1 MYLFDIKNIIFLTF
15 MLLNIFKL
23 IFLEKKLLKNYTKIL
38 YCRKDFLFQK
48 HYSIH
53 LIKLILNSI
62 FILFFVVIAS
72 SAKAKYA
79 SFIINEN
86 TKRIYHNTNADT
98 RNYPA
103 SLTKIMTLYMIF
115 DSLKNKKISMNTK
128 FKISKRAARQPPSK
142 LNLSAGSSITVR
154 NAILAL
160 ITKSANDVATV
171 VAENLGK
178 SERNFAKLMTKK
190 ARKLGMSR
198 TTFKN
203 ASGLPNRGQLSTARD
218 MAVLGMAIRKNH
230 PNFFKLFKT
239 KSFVYK
245 GVKYTN
251 HNNLLSNYSGTDGI
265 KTGYTN
271 ASGFNLVASVERN
284 GQRIIGVVF
293 GGKKARSRDKHMIS
307 LLNKYF
313 KTSPSKPLVRIA
325 KPSEMPKVRPKIIV
339 SEKNVKSFKIPPKT
353 TKTLYS
359 ENVQDDWFV
368 QIGAFKNRLNAHKA
382 ARNARNIVPEQL
394 GNLPASLSKI
404 TKTNNKNSNLE
415 YLWRVRFIEL
425 AENQARSVCAELWTS
440 GLSCIPLPSNN
451 KS

>member
-1 MYLFDIKNIIFLTF
+1 MFR
-15 MLLNIFKL
+15 
-23 IFLEKKLLKNYTKIL
+23 NY
-38 YCRKDFLFQK
+38 
-48 HYSIH
+48 
-53 LIKLILNSI
+53 IKLISFLSAFLII
-62 FILFFVVIAS
+62 FIS
-72 SAKAKYA
+72 SAHAKYA

-86 TKRIYHNTNADT
+86 TKRIYHNANADT

-103 SLTKIMTLYMIF
+103 SLTKIMTLYLVF
-115 DSLKNKKISMNTK
+115 DALKSKKILMNTR
-128 FKISKRAARQPPSK
+128 FKVSKRATRQPPSK
-142 LNLSAGSSITVR
+142 LNLSAGSKITVR

-160 ITKSANDVATV
+160 VTKSANDVATV
-171 VAENLGK
+171 IAENLGK
-178 SERNFAKLMTKK
+178 SERNFARLMTKK
-190 ARKLGMSR
+190 AKKLGMTR
-198 TTFKN
+198 TTFRN

-218 MAVLGMAIRKNH
+218 MATLGIAIRKNH

-245 GVKYTN
+245 GIKYSN
-251 HNNLLSNYSGTDGI
+251 HNNLLGSYYGTDGI

-293 GGKKARSRDKHMIS
+293 GGKKARSRDKHMIK
-307 LLNKYF
+307 LLNKHF

-325 KPSEMPKVRPKIIV
+325 KPSELPKKRPEILIV
-339 SEKNVKSFKIPPKT
+339 EKNIKNFKIPPKVISRI
-353 TKTLYS
+353 TLN
-359 ENVQDDWFV
+359 NVDDDWFI

-404 TKTNNKNSNLE
+404 TKSSTNNNLQ
-415 YLWRVRFIEL
+415 YLWRVRFVEL

-451 KS
+451 NS

>member
-1 MYLFDIKNIIFLTF
+1 M
-15 MLLNIFKL
+15 
-23 IFLEKKLLKNYTKIL
+23 KKLLKNCTKML
-38 YCRKDFLFQK
+38 NYQTFFLFQNN
-48 HYSIH
+48 YSMR
-53 LIKLILNSI
+53 LIKLIFNSI
-62 FILFFVVIAS
+62 FILFFIVISS

-103 SLTKIMTLYMIF
+103 SLTKIMTLYIVF
-115 DSLKNKKISMNTK
+115 DALKNKKISMNTK

-142 LNLSAGSSITVR
+142 LNLSAGSSITVK

-190 ARKLGMSR
+190 ARKLGMTR

-218 MAVLGMAIRKNH
+218 MAVLGIAIRKNH

-245 GVKYTN
+245 GIKYTN

-293 GGKKARSRDKHMIS
+293 GGKKARSRDKHMIN

-325 KPSEMPKVRPKIIV
+325 KPSEIPKARPKIIIA
-339 SEKNVKSFKIPPKT
+339 ERNVRNFKIPART
-353 TKTLYS
+353 NKTLYS
-359 ENVQDDWFV
+359 ENIQDNWFV

-404 TKTNNKNSNLE
+404 TKTNNANNNLE

>member
-1 MYLFDIKNIIFLTF
+1 M
-15 MLLNIFKL
+15 
-23 IFLEKKLLKNYTKIL
+23 
-38 YCRKDFLFQK
+38 C
-48 HYSIH
+48 

-62 FILFFVVIAS
+62 FILFFVTIAS

-103 SLTKIMTLYMIF
+103 SLTKIMTLYMVF
-115 DSLKNKKISMNTK
+115 DALKNKKISMNTK

-142 LNLSAGSSITVR
+142 LNLSAGSNITVK

-178 SERNFAKLMTKK
+178 SERNFARLMTRK
-190 ARKLGMSR
+190 AKKLGMTR

-218 MAVLGMAIRKNH
+218 MAVLGIAIRKNH

-251 HNNLLSNYSGTDGI
+251 HNNLLSSYSGTDGI

-293 GGKKARSRDKHMIS
+293 GGKKARSRDKHMIN

-325 KPSEMPKVRPKIIV
+325 KPSEIPKVRPKIIV
-339 SEKNVKSFKIPPKT
+339 AEKNVKSFKIPPKT
-353 TKTLYS
+353 PKTLYS

-404 TKTNNKNSNLE
+404 TKTSNTNNDLE

-425 AENQARSVCAELWTS
+425 AENQARSVCAELWSS

>member
-1 MYLFDIKNIIFLTF
+1 M
-15 MLLNIFKL
+15 
-23 IFLEKKLLKNYTKIL
+23 LKNCTKIL
-38 YCRKDFLFQK
+38 NYQKFFLFQNN
-48 HYSIH
+48 YSMR
-53 LIKLILNSI
+53 LIKLIFNSI
-62 FILFFVVIAS
+62 FILFFIVISS

-103 SLTKIMTLYMIF
+103 SLTKIMTLYMVF
-115 DSLKNKKISMNTK
+115 DALKNKKISMNTK

-142 LNLSAGSSITVR
+142 LNLSAGSSITVK

-190 ARKLGMSR
+190 ARKLGMTR

-218 MAVLGMAIRKNH
+218 MAILGIAIRKNH

-245 GVKYTN
+245 GIKYTN

-293 GGKKARSRDKHMIS
+293 GGKKARSRDKHMIN

-325 KPSEMPKVRPKIIV
+325 KPSEIPKARPKIIIA
-339 SEKNVKSFKIPPKT
+339 EKNVRNFKIPAKAN
-353 TKTLYS
+353 KTLYS
-359 ENVQDDWFV
+359 ENIQDNWFV

-404 TKTNNKNSNLE
+404 TKTNNANNNLE

>member
-1 MYLFDIKNIIFLTF
+1 MFRNYV
-15 MLLNIFKL
+15 KL
-23 IFLEKKLLKNYTKIL
+23 ISFLPVFWMI
-38 YCRKDFLFQK
+38 C
-48 HYSIH
+48 
-53 LIKLILNSI
+53 
-62 FILFFVVIAS
+62 VS
-72 SAKAKYA
+72 SAHAKYA

-86 TKRIYHNTNADT
+86 TKRIYHNANADT

-103 SLTKIMTLYMIF
+103 SLTKIMTLYLVF
-115 DSLKNKKISMNTK
+115 DALKSKKISMSSK
-128 FKISKRAARQPPSK
+128 FKVSKRATRQPPSK
-142 LNLSAGSSITVR
+142 LNLSAGSNITVK

-160 ITKSANDVATV
+160 VTKSANDVATV
-171 VAENLGK
+171 IAENLGK
-178 SERNFAKLMTKK
+178 SERNFARLMTRK
-190 ARKLGMSR
+190 AKKLGMTR
-198 TTFKN
+198 TTFRN

-218 MAVLGMAIRKNH
+218 MATLGIAIKKNH
-230 PNFFKLFKT
+230 PKFFKLFKT
-239 KSFVYK
+239 KSFIYK

-251 HNNLLSNYSGTDGI
+251 HNNLLGSYSGTDGI

-293 GGKKARSRDKHMIS
+293 GGKKARSRDKHMVT

-313 KTSPSKPLVRIA
+313 KTSLSKPLVRIA
-325 KPSEMPKVRPKIIV
+325 KPSELPKTRPKIV
-339 SEKNVKSFKIPPKT
+339 VAEKNIKNFKIPP
-353 TKTLYS
+353 
-359 ENVQDDWFV
+359 EIINNIIPNDIEEDWFI

-404 TKTNNKNSNLE
+404 TKSSTNNNLQ
-415 YLWRVRFIEL
+415 YLWRVRFVEL

-451 KS
+451 NS

>member
-1 MYLFDIKNIIFLTF
+1 MFRNYV
-15 MLLNIFKL
+15 KL
-23 IFLEKKLLKNYTKIL
+23 ISFLPVFWMIY
-38 YCRKDFLFQK
+38 
-48 HYSIH
+48 
-53 LIKLILNSI
+53 
-62 FILFFVVIAS
+62 VS
-72 SAKAKYA
+72 SAHAKYA

-86 TKRIYHNTNADT
+86 TKRIYHNANADT

-103 SLTKIMTLYMIF
+103 SLTKIMTLYLVF
-115 DSLKNKKISMNTK
+115 DALKSKKISMNSK
-128 FKISKRAARQPPSK
+128 FKVSKRATRQPPSK
-142 LNLSAGSSITVR
+142 LNLSAGSNITVK

-160 ITKSANDVATV
+160 VTKSANDVATV
-171 VAENLGK
+171 IAENLGK
-178 SERNFAKLMTKK
+178 SERNFARLMTRK
-190 ARKLGMSR
+190 AKKLGMTR
-198 TTFKN
+198 TTFRN

-218 MAVLGMAIRKNH
+218 MATLGIAIRKNH

-239 KSFVYK
+239 KSFIYK
-245 GVKYTN
+245 GIKYTN
-251 HNNLLSNYSGTDGI
+251 HNNLLGSYSGTDGI

-293 GGKKARSRDKHMIS
+293 GGKKARSRDKHMVT

-313 KTSPSKPLVRIA
+313 KTSLSKPLVRIA
-325 KPSEMPKVRPKIIV
+325 KPSELPKIRPKIV
-339 SEKNVKSFKIPPKT
+339 MAEKNIKNFRIPPKIT
-353 TKTLYS
+353 NNIIPN
-359 ENVQDDWFV
+359 NVEEDWFI

-404 TKTNNKNSNLE
+404 TKSSTNNNLQ
-415 YLWRVRFIEL
+415 YLWRVRFVEL

-451 KS
+451 NS

>member
-1 MYLFDIKNIIFLTF
+1 M
-15 MLLNIFKL
+15 
-23 IFLEKKLLKNYTKIL
+23 KKLLKNCTKML
-38 YCRKDFLFQK
+38 NYQTFFLFQNN
-48 HYSIH
+48 YSMR
-53 LIKLILNSI
+53 LIKLIFNSI
-62 FILFFVVIAS
+62 FILFFIVISS

-103 SLTKIMTLYMIF
+103 SLTKIMTLYMVF
-115 DSLKNKKISMNTK
+115 DALKNKKISMNTK

-142 LNLSAGSSITVR
+142 LNLSAGSNITVK

-190 ARKLGMSR
+190 ARKLGMTR

-218 MAVLGMAIRKNH
+218 MAVLGIAIRKNH

-245 GVKYTN
+245 GIKYTN

-293 GGKKARSRDKHMIS
+293 GGKKARSRDKHMIN

-325 KPSEMPKVRPKIIV
+325 KPSEIPKARPKIIIA
-339 SEKNVKSFKIPPKT
+339 ERNVRNFKIPART
-353 TKTLYS
+353 NKTLYS
-359 ENVQDDWFV
+359 ENIQDNWFV

-404 TKTNNKNSNLE
+404 TKTNNANNNLE

>member
-1 MYLFDIKNIIFLTF
+1 
-15 MLLNIFKL
+15 
-23 IFLEKKLLKNYTKIL
+23 
-38 YCRKDFLFQK
+38 
-48 HYSIH
+48 
-53 LIKLILNSI
+53 
-62 FILFFVVIAS
+62 
-72 SAKAKYA
+72 
-79 SFIINEN
+79 
-86 TKRIYHNTNADT
+86 
-98 RNYPA
+98 
-103 SLTKIMTLYMIF
+103 
-115 DSLKNKKISMNTK
+115 
-128 FKISKRAARQPPSK
+128 
-142 LNLSAGSSITVR
+142 
-154 NAILAL
+154 
-160 ITKSANDVATV
+160 
-171 VAENLGK
+171 
-178 SERNFAKLMTKK
+178 MTKK
-190 ARKLGMSR
+190 ARKLGMTR

-218 MAVLGMAIRKNH
+218 MAILGIAIRKNH

-245 GVKYTN
+245 GIKYTN

-293 GGKKARSRDKHMIS
+293 GGKKARSRDKHMIN

-325 KPSEMPKVRPKIIV
+325 KPSETPKARPNIIIA
-339 SEKNVKSFKIPPKT
+339 EKNVRNFKIPAKAN
-353 TKTLYS
+353 KTLYS
-359 ENVQDDWFV
+359 ENIQDNWFV

-404 TKTNNKNSNLE
+404 TKTNNLNNNLE

>member
-1 MYLFDIKNIIFLTF
+1 M
-15 MLLNIFKL
+15 
-23 IFLEKKLLKNYTKIL
+23 
-38 YCRKDFLFQK
+38 
-48 HYSIH
+48 
-53 LIKLILNSI
+53 
-62 FILFFVVIAS
+62 VIAS

-115 DSLKNKKISMNTK
+115 DALKNKKISMNTK

-142 LNLSAGSSITVR
+142 LNLSAGSSITVK

-178 SERNFAKLMTKK
+178 SERNFARLMTRK
-190 ARKLGMSR
+190 AKKLGMTR
-198 TTFKN
+198 TIFKN

-218 MAVLGMAIRKNH
+218 MAILGMAIRKNH

-245 GVKYTN
+245 GIKYTN

-265 KTGYTN
+265 KTGYTS

-293 GGKKARSRDKHMIS
+293 GGKKARSRDKHMIN

-313 KTSPSKPLVRIA
+313 KTNPSKPLVRTA
-325 KPSEMPKVRPKIIV
+325 KPSELPKVRPKIVIA
-339 SEKNVKSFKIPPKT
+339 EKNVKSFKIPSKT

-404 TKTNNKNSNLE
+404 TKTNNANNNLE

>member
-1 MYLFDIKNIIFLTF
+1 M
-15 MLLNIFKL
+15 
-23 IFLEKKLLKNYTKIL
+23 LKNCTNML
-38 YCRKDFLFQK
+38 NHLEFFLFK
-48 HYSIH
+48 NNYSMC
-53 LIKLILNSI
+53 LIKLIFNFI
-62 FILFFVVIAS
+62 FILFFITIAS

-103 SLTKIMTLYMIF
+103 SLTKIMTLYMVF
-115 DSLKNKKISMNTK
+115 DALKNKKISMNTK

-142 LNLSAGSSITVR
+142 LNLSAGSSITAK

-178 SERNFAKLMTKK
+178 SERNFARLMTKK
-190 ARKLGMSR
+190 ARKLGMTR

-218 MAVLGMAIRKNH
+218 MAVLGMTIRKNH

-245 GVKYTN
+245 GIKYTN

-293 GGKKARSRDKHMIS
+293 GGKKARSRDKHMIN

-313 KTSPSKPLVRIA
+313 KTNPSKPLVRIA
-325 KPSEMPKVRPKIIV
+325 KPSEIPKARPKIIIA
-339 SEKNVKSFKIPPKT
+339 EKNVRNFKIPAKAN
-353 TKTLYS
+353 KTLYS
-359 ENVQDDWFV
+359 ENIQDNWFV

-404 TKTNNKNSNLE
+404 TKTNNANNNLE

>member
-1 MYLFDIKNIIFLTF
+1 MFRNYV
-15 MLLNIFKL
+15 KL
-23 IFLEKKLLKNYTKIL
+23 ISFLPVFWMI
-38 YCRKDFLFQK
+38 C
-48 HYSIH
+48 
-53 LIKLILNSI
+53 
-62 FILFFVVIAS
+62 VS
-72 SAKAKYA
+72 SAHAKYA

-86 TKRIYHNTNADT
+86 TKRIYHNANADT

-103 SLTKIMTLYMIF
+103 SLTKIMTLYLVF
-115 DSLKNKKISMNTK
+115 DALKSKKISMSSK
-128 FKISKRAARQPPSK
+128 FKVSKRATRQPPSK
-142 LNLSAGSSITVR
+142 LNLSAGSNITVK

-160 ITKSANDVATV
+160 VTKSANDVATV
-171 VAENLGK
+171 IAENLGK
-178 SERNFAKLMTKK
+178 SERNFARLMTRK
-190 ARKLGMSR
+190 AKKLGMTR
-198 TTFKN
+198 TTFRN

-218 MAVLGMAIRKNH
+218 MATLGIAIRKNH
-230 PNFFKLFKT
+230 PKFFKLFKT
-239 KSFVYK
+239 KSFIYK

-251 HNNLLSNYSGTDGI
+251 HNNLLGSYSGTDGI

-293 GGKKARSRDKHMIS
+293 GGKKARSRDKHMVT

-313 KTSPSKPLVRIA
+313 KTSLSKPLVRIA
-325 KPSEMPKVRPKIIV
+325 KPSELPKTRPKIV
-339 SEKNVKSFKIPPKT
+339 VAEKNIKNFKIPP
-353 TKTLYS
+353 
-359 ENVQDDWFV
+359 EIINNIIQNDVEEDWFI

-404 TKTNNKNSNLE
+404 TKSSTNNNLQ
-415 YLWRVRFIEL
+415 YLWRVRFVEL

-451 KS
+451 NS

>member
-1 MYLFDIKNIIFLTF
+1 MLIDLSNVIKSYAF
-15 MLLNIFKL
+15 
-23 IFLEKKLLKNYTKIL
+23 KLLKCNTALISKNL
-38 YCRKDFLFQK
+38 FLF
-48 HYSIH
+48 SSFLLS
-53 LIKLILNSI
+53 LIILGSPAN
-62 FILFFVVIAS
+62 
-72 SAKAKYA
+72 AKYA
-79 SFIINEN
+79 SFVINEN

-115 DSLKNKKISMNTK
+115 DALESKKISMKTRLK
-128 FKISKRAARQPPSK
+128 VSKRASRQPPSK
-142 LNLSAGSSITVR
+142 LYLSPGSTITVK
-154 NAILAL
+154 NAIMAL

-190 ARKLGMSR
+190 AKRLGMTR

-218 MAVLGMAIRKNH
+218 MATLAMAIRRNH
-230 PNFFKLFKT
+230 PKFFKLFKT
-239 KSFVYK
+239 KHFIYQ
-245 GVKYTN
+245 GTKYTN
-251 HNNLLSNYSGTDGI
+251 HNNLLGSYSGTDGI
-265 KTGYTN
+265 KTGYTS

-293 GGKKARSRDKHMIS
+293 GGKKARSRDRHMIK
-307 LLNKYF
+307 LLNRHF
-313 KTSPSKPLVRIA
+313 KTKPSKPLVRIA
-325 KPSEMPKVRPKIIV
+325 KPSEIPLARPTISIV
-339 SEKNVKSFKIPPKT
+339 EKSVKNFNIPP
-353 TKTLYS
+353 TLKLPPS
-359 ENVQDDWFV
+359 DKEEDWFI

-382 ARNARNIVPEQL
+382 ARNARNMVPEQL
-394 GNLPASLSKI
+394 ANLPASLSKI
-404 TKTNNKNSNLE
+404 TRTSNKNNTVE

-440 GLSCIPLPSNN
+440 GFSCIPLPANTD

>member
-1 MYLFDIKNIIFLTF
+1 MFRNYV
-15 MLLNIFKL
+15 KL
-23 IFLEKKLLKNYTKIL
+23 ISFLPVFWMI
-38 YCRKDFLFQK
+38 C
-48 HYSIH
+48 
-53 LIKLILNSI
+53 
-62 FILFFVVIAS
+62 VS
-72 SAKAKYA
+72 SAHAKYA

-86 TKRIYHNTNADT
+86 TKRIYHNANADT

-103 SLTKIMTLYMIF
+103 SLTKIMTLYLVF
-115 DSLKNKKISMNTK
+115 DALKSKKISMSSK
-128 FKISKRAARQPPSK
+128 FKVSKRATRQPPSK
-142 LNLSAGSSITVR
+142 LNLSAGSNITVK

-160 ITKSANDVATV
+160 VTKSANDVATV
-171 VAENLGK
+171 IAENLGK
-178 SERNFAKLMTKK
+178 SERNFARLMTRK
-190 ARKLGMSR
+190 AKKLGMTR
-198 TTFKN
+198 TTFRN

-218 MAVLGMAIRKNH
+218 MATLGIAIRKNH
-230 PNFFKLFKT
+230 PKFFKLFKT
-239 KSFVYK
+239 KSFIYK

-251 HNNLLSNYSGTDGI
+251 HNNLLGSYSGTDGI

-293 GGKKARSRDKHMIS
+293 GGKKARSRDKHMVT

-313 KTSPSKPLVRIA
+313 KTSLSKPLVRIA
-325 KPSEMPKVRPKIIV
+325 KPSELPKTRPKIV
-339 SEKNVKSFKIPPKT
+339 VAEKNIKNFNIPP
-353 TKTLYS
+353 
-359 ENVQDDWFV
+359 EIINNIIQNNVEEDWFI

-404 TKTNNKNSNLE
+404 TKSSTNNNLQ
-415 YLWRVRFIEL
+415 YLWRVRFVEL

-451 KS
+451 NS

>member
-1 MYLFDIKNIIFLTF
+1 MLNYQTF
-15 MLLNIFKL
+15 
-23 IFLEKKLLKNYTKIL
+23 
-38 YCRKDFLFQK
+38 FLFQNN
-48 HYSIH
+48 YSMR
-53 LIKLILNSI
+53 LIKLIFNSI
-62 FILFFVVIAS
+62 FILFFIVISS

-103 SLTKIMTLYMIF
+103 SLTKIMTLYMVF
-115 DSLKNKKISMNTK
+115 DALKNKKISMNTK

-142 LNLSAGSSITVR
+142 LNLSAGSNITVK

-190 ARKLGMSR
+190 ARKLGMTR

-218 MAVLGMAIRKNH
+218 MAVLGIAIRKNH

-245 GVKYTN
+245 GIKYTN

-293 GGKKARSRDKHMIS
+293 GGKKARSRDKHMIN

-325 KPSEMPKVRPKIIV
+325 KPSEIPKARPKIIIA
-339 SEKNVKSFKIPPKT
+339 EKNVRNFKIPART
-353 TKTLYS
+353 NKTLYS
-359 ENVQDDWFV
+359 ENIQDNWFV

-404 TKTNNKNSNLE
+404 TKTNNENNNLE

>member
-1 MYLFDIKNIIFLTF
+1 VFRNYV
-15 MLLNIFKL
+15 KL
-23 IFLEKKLLKNYTKIL
+23 ISFLPVFWMI
-38 YCRKDFLFQK
+38 C
-48 HYSIH
+48 
-53 LIKLILNSI
+53 
-62 FILFFVVIAS
+62 VS
-72 SAKAKYA
+72 SAHAKYA

-86 TKRIYHNTNADT
+86 TKRIYHNANADT

-103 SLTKIMTLYMIF
+103 SLTKIMTLYLVF
-115 DSLKNKKISMNTK
+115 DALKSKKISMSSK
-128 FKISKRAARQPPSK
+128 FKVSKRATRQPPSK
-142 LNLSAGSSITVR
+142 LNLSAGSNITVK

-160 ITKSANDVATV
+160 VTKSANDVATV
-171 VAENLGK
+171 IAENLGK
-178 SERNFAKLMTKK
+178 SERNFARLMTRK
-190 ARKLGMSR
+190 AKKLGMTR
-198 TTFKN
+198 TTFRN

-218 MAVLGMAIRKNH
+218 MATLGIAIRKNH
-230 PNFFKLFKT
+230 PKFFKLFKT
-239 KSFVYK
+239 KSFIYK

-251 HNNLLSNYSGTDGI
+251 HNNLLGSYSGTDGI

-293 GGKKARSRDKHMIS
+293 GGKKARSRDKHMVT

-313 KTSPSKPLVRIA
+313 KTSLSKPLVRIA
-325 KPSEMPKVRPKIIV
+325 KPSELPKTRPKIV
-339 SEKNVKSFKIPPKT
+339 VAEKNIKNFKIPP
-353 TKTLYS
+353 
-359 ENVQDDWFV
+359 EIINNIIQNDVEEDWFI

-404 TKTNNKNSNLE
+404 TKSSTNNNLQ
-415 YLWRVRFIEL
+415 YLWRVRFVEL

-451 KS
+451 NS

>member
-1 MYLFDIKNIIFLTF
+1 
-15 MLLNIFKL
+15 MLLKVFKL
-23 IFLEKKLLKNYTKIL
+23 NFLGKKLLKNYTKIL
-38 YCRKDFLFQK
+38 NYQKIFLFQK
-48 HYSIH
+48 HYLMH
-53 LIKLILNSI
+53 LIKLIFNSI
-62 FILFFVVIAS
+62 FILFFLVIAS

-115 DSLKNKKISMNTK
+115 DALKNKKIFMNTK
-128 FKISKRAARQPPSK
+128 FKVSKRAARQPPSK
-142 LNLSAGSSITVR
+142 LNLVAGSSITVK

-178 SERNFAKLMTKK
+178 SERNFARLMTRK
-190 ARKLGMSR
+190 AKKLGMKR
-198 TTFKN
+198 TVFKN

-218 MAVLGMAIRKNH
+218 MAILGIVIRKNH

-251 HNNLLSNYSGTDGI
+251 HNNLLSSYSGTDGI

-293 GGKKARSRDKHMIS
+293 GGKKARSRDKHMIN

-313 KTSPSKPLVRIA
+313 KTIPSKPLVRIA
-325 KPSEMPKVRPKIIV
+325 KPSEMPKVRPKIFIA
-339 SEKNVKSFKIPPKT
+339 EKNIKSFKIPPKT
-353 TKTLYS
+353 NKTLYS
-359 ENVQDDWFV
+359 ETLQDDWFV

-404 TKTNNKNSNLE
+404 TRTNNSDNNLE

>member
-1 MYLFDIKNIIFLTF
+1 VFRNYIKLTAFLSVFVIIF
-15 MLLNIFKL
+15 I
-23 IFLEKKLLKNYTKIL
+23 
-38 YCRKDFLFQK
+38 
-48 HYSIH
+48 
-53 LIKLILNSI
+53 
-62 FILFFVVIAS
+62 S
-72 SAKAKYA
+72 SAHAKYA

-86 TKRIYHNTNADT
+86 TKRIYHNSNADT

-103 SLTKIMTLYMIF
+103 SLTKIMTLYLVF
-115 DSLKNKKISMNTK
+115 DALKSKKILMSTK
-128 FKISKRAARQPPSK
+128 FKVSKRATRQPPSK
-142 LNLSAGSSITVR
+142 LNLSAGSKITVR

-160 ITKSANDVATV
+160 VTKSANDVATV
-171 VAENLGK
+171 IAENLGK
-178 SERNFAKLMTKK
+178 SERNFARLMTRK
-190 ARKLGMSR
+190 AKKLGMSR
-198 TTFKN
+198 TTFRN

-218 MAVLGMAIRKNH
+218 MATLGMAIRKNH

-245 GVKYTN
+245 GIKYSN
-251 HNNLLSNYSGTDGI
+251 HNNLLGSYYGTDGI

-293 GGKKARSRDKHMIS
+293 GGKKARSRDKHMIK
-307 LLNKYF
+307 LLNRHF

-325 KPSEMPKVRPKIIV
+325 KPSELPKKRPKIAV
-339 SEKNVKSFKIPPKT
+339 VEKNIKNFKIPPKVINRI
-353 TKTLYS
+353 TLNS
-359 ENVQDDWFV
+359 VNDDWFI

-404 TKTNNKNSNLE
+404 TKPSTNNNLQ
-415 YLWRVRFIEL
+415 YLWRVRFVEL

-451 KS
+451 NS

>member
-1 MYLFDIKNIIFLTF
+1 MFRNYV
-15 MLLNIFKL
+15 KL
-23 IFLEKKLLKNYTKIL
+23 ISFLPVFWMI
-38 YCRKDFLFQK
+38 C
-48 HYSIH
+48 
-53 LIKLILNSI
+53 
-62 FILFFVVIAS
+62 VS
-72 SAKAKYA
+72 SAHAKYA

-86 TKRIYHNTNADT
+86 TKRIYHNANADT

-103 SLTKIMTLYMIF
+103 SLTKIMTLYLVF
-115 DSLKNKKISMNTK
+115 DALKSKKISMNSK
-128 FKISKRAARQPPSK
+128 FKVSKRATRQPPSK
-142 LNLSAGSSITVR
+142 LNLSAGSNITVK

-160 ITKSANDVATV
+160 VTKSANDVATV
-171 VAENLGK
+171 IAENLGK
-178 SERNFAKLMTKK
+178 SERNFARLMTRK
-190 ARKLGMSR
+190 AKKLGMTR
-198 TTFKN
+198 TTFRN

-218 MAVLGMAIRKNH
+218 MATLGIAIRKNH
-230 PNFFKLFKT
+230 PKFFKLFKT
-239 KSFVYK
+239 KSFIYK

-251 HNNLLSNYSGTDGI
+251 HNNLLGSYSGTDGI

-293 GGKKARSRDKHMIS
+293 GGKKARSRDKHMVT

-313 KTSPSKPLVRIA
+313 KTSLSKPLVRIA
-325 KPSEMPKVRPKIIV
+325 KPSELPKTRPKIV
-339 SEKNVKSFKIPPKT
+339 VAEKNIKNFKIPP
-353 TKTLYS
+353 
-359 ENVQDDWFV
+359 EIINNIIQNDVEEDWFI

-404 TKTNNKNSNLE
+404 TKSSTNNNLQ
-415 YLWRVRFIEL
+415 YLWRVRFVEL

-451 KS
+451 NS